1 MQRQKLVSDS
11 MAELDKRTN
20 EMLIRN
26 ACNIRQN
33 SVNIARQSGS
43 PSISI
48 ETIETTWQTI
58 MQGIQETKQI
68 QAETIRNREEGR
80 KRIEKLQLE
89 YEKLK
94 RM

>member
-1 MQRQKLVSDS
+1 

-26 ACNIRQN
+26 AENIRQN
-33 SVNIARQSGS
+33 SVNIARQSGA
-43 PSISI
+43 PSISVD
-48 ETIETTWQTI
+48 TIETTWQTI